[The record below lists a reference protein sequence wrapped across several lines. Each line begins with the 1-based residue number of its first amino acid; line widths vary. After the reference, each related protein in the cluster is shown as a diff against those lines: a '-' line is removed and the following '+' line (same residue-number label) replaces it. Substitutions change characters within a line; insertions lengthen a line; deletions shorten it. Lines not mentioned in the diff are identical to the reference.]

1 MTWKSTLWRQLYDCL
16 QLIWD
21 SFSLPLP
28 LLPPSVHSHSFCCAG
43 SNPHMLLS
51 ELWKVAVKEE
61 KVSAGR
67 SSWDEEIKDESELP
81 LLMAAPIL
89 FGLMWPWN
97 LPRTLEKNPSKRIP
111 LGEEDC
117 SGSFRKTMW
126 AMRGGSLAAGKPLA
140 LVHYSLQF
148 HQHWGFS
155 YRFGCTWEYG
165 EAKGKPAVCDL
176 RR

>member
-28 LLPPSVHSHSFCCAG
+28 LPPPSVHSHSFCCTG
-43 SNPHMLLS
+43 SGPHTLLS
-51 ELWKVAVKEE
+51 ELWKVAVKGG
-61 KVSAGR
+61 KVPAGR

-81 LLMAAPIL
+81 LLMAAPII

-97 LPRTLEKNPSKRIP
+97 HSQEHWKKPSKHIP
-111 LGEEDC
+111 LGEEGC
-117 SGSFRKTMW
+117 SGSFKKTIWEMW
-126 AMRGGSLAAGKPLA
+126 GGLLVADKPLA
-140 LVHYSLQF
+140 LVHYSLQL

-155 YRFGCTWEYG
+155 YRFGCTWQYG
-165 EAKGKPAVCDL
+165 EVKGKPAVCDL
-176 RR
+176 RW